1 MFFEDINFLNFPAV
15 RFKRSSMK
23 NLESFYSIIYKK
35 FKTEEEV
42 DRYIIYPEHWKRVE
56 REVTYGDWTD
66 SK

>member
-1 MFFEDINFLNFPAV
+1 MQKTIEYAIASRTTN
-15 RFKRSSMK
+15 
-23 NLESFYSIIYKK
+23 EIISGK
-35 FKTEEEV
+35 FKTAEEV